1 VGVVLLLQEVLLVL
15 GNVPWLRVGLE
26 RVEEEGGG
34 RWKKLLWLKD
44 GREGEA
50 CVWFMIQESGKRE

>member
-1 VGVVLLLQEVLLVL
+1 
-15 GNVPWLRVGLE
+15 
-26 RVEEEGGG
+26 VEEEGGG

-50 CVWFMIQESGKRE
+50 WLCVVYDSGKWET